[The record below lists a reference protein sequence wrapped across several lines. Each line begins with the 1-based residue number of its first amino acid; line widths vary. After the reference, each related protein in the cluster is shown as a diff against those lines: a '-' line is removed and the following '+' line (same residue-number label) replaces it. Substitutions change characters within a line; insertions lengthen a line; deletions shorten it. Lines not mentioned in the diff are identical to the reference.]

1 METLFLATLGMM
13 AFTFAIGFVVAG
25 VIKLTAYG
33 ADSMEYYNSNRE
45 ELKRL
50 HKMRKARYKR
60 LRNLLEQME
69 KSDPKYKEEY
79 YHGVSKGAS
88 GFDLCNY
95 YYPEEEKIFILENE
109 KDYEAPDYKISKDKD
124 YEKSNKNK
132 THK

>member
-1 METLFLATLGMM
+1 MGTLFLATLGMM

-33 ADSMEYYNSNRE
+33 ADSMEYYNSNRS

-60 LRNLLEQME
+60 LKNLLEQME
-69 KSDPKYKEEY
+69 NEDPGYRKEY

-109 KDYEAPDYKISKDKD
+109 KDYNVPDYKISKDSEYD
-124 YEKSNKNK
+124 STNKNK
-132 THK
+132 GK

>member
-1 METLFLATLGMM
+1 MGTLFLATLGMM

-45 ELKRL
+45 ELKQM
-50 HKMRKARYKR
+50 HKMKKARYKR
-60 LRNLLEQME
+60 LKSLLDEMERN
-69 KSDPKYKEEY
+69 DPKYNEEY

-124 YEKSNKNK
+124 YEKTDTKQ